1 MATENDL
8 AGVLRSATKSLTV
21 RELRKAKI
29 ENVKVIE
36 RSQLIELLTKL
47 QLEGNLASP
56 SESTKNPAQRR
67 VERLLQEN
75 AKLGKEKKDLEHA
88 KGLVEAERGRLQAS
102 VDEISQALG
111 RELGTKIQQDD
122 LSDLLQERKKLQQ
135 QLKTLEGNL
144 KKLQHNARARL
155 DEELGRSVTLEE
167 EVAALMVERDRLRKE
182 IERYEG
188 EHEALRRDLEQFRD
202 ERDGMV
208 DERDSMAAER
218 DAFREERDRMRK
230 ERDDLRQERDE
241 YLKSFHSQTQD
252 ADAFRA
258 RIAGLEREVTE
269 LHMARE
275 QDATQLAELGQER
288 EVLLQQLAELAPEEP
303 EEPEELEAPTAPTAS
318 QVVES
323 SPQRTEVTPR
333 RSSGAK
339 GRAKDFGFGF
349 GFGGTGR

>member
-1 MATENDL
+1 MAIENDL

-36 RSQLIELLTKL
+36 RSQLLELLGKL
-47 QLEGNLASP
+47 NLAGNVAGP
-56 SESTKNPAQRR
+56 GDSTHNPAQRR

-111 RELGTKIQQDD
+111 RETGTKIQQDD
-122 LSDLLQERKKLQQ
+122 LSELLQERKKLQQ
-135 QLKTLEGNL
+135 QVKVLEANL
-144 KKLQHNARARL
+144 KKLQQNARLRL

-167 EVAALMVERDRLRKE
+167 EVAGLMQDRERLRKE
-182 IERYEG
+182 VERYEG

-208 DERDSMAAER
+208 DERDGMAAER

-252 ADAFRA
+252 ADAFRV
-258 RIAGLEREVTE
+258 RIASLEREVTE

-275 QDATQLAELGQER
+275 QDASQLSELGQER
-288 EVLLQQLAELAPEEP
+288 EFLLKQIAELTPPEEEEP
-303 EEPEELEAPTAPTAS
+303 EEITAKVEREPQAS
-318 QVVES
+318 EQA
-323 SPQRTEVTPR
+323 PR
-333 RSSGAK
+333 RASGPK